1 MTTRSRAG
9 VIVSGVLNLVGVL
22 LVLFAV
28 PAALVTLG
36 SGYLPDHVP
45 SSSEVVE
52 FLTTGDQNAAKL
64 LGLGVAAAWLA
75 WASLAISILVEIP
88 AAIRGVPAPKLP
100 GLSWQQGRA
109 AAMTGAIAAMLAV
122 GGAATATAATPTTA
136 PVATTHTSVQASP
149 AQTQAHTSDTDQSA
163 AEHRSTTRD
172 AARGADR
179 SDQDS
184 SSTRVTV
191 QPGDTLWD
199 IAEDELDDGSRYDE
213 IADASKGTSQP
224 GGQRL
229 SDPDLIQPGW
239 TLTVPGQ
246 DSSDKAPSPARGAT
260 SVTPKSSGA
269 DTAPDSSPAHG
280 QEKDASSVPP
290 AGTSTAG
297 AARPSTIPHGSAA
310 PTSTPSTSPQ
320 PTTAP
325 SAQNSTTS
333 SPTTAPT
340 TSAAPTAQQDREQGL
355 SASAVLSVF
364 GLGSLGCAGL
374 LGLLLWH
381 RALQQQ
387 RRRPGERIAMPSGD
401 AADIEAQMRTASDPI
416 AAADLDNALSSI
428 AAGALA
434 GDHPLPGLRA
444 ARMTREAI
452 EVYLVDDTTTLNS
465 PWTSDGPG
473 TWVLDRQSIATLPT
487 QDQMSPW
494 PALVTLGADEDDAHL
509 LINLEE
515 IGTLGL
521 VADAPE
527 VAEEVLNALALELM
541 TSRWGEEAQ
550 VILVGVM
557 PDLAEALDTNR
568 VTSATDLD
576 QVLSSLEHTAEVFR
590 GALARDGLTSIA
602 QARVAGVLSEAWSP
616 NIVLTSTPPTS
627 AQRERIAQ
635 LVDSDLPQLAIAVVT
650 CGDQPVGEWTLNIAH
665 GDAGEVTAT
674 LGPAGITITPQRLP
688 QQVYRAQVDLFT
700 TARTEPRDDT
710 DDLETG
716 DPRLGYDDILSRP
729 RVPSPDVPEPRLPEP
744 AGYASP
750 TSWAIEIAAR
760 DQHIVTLDVPAGVS
774 TAMSAH
780 DDQELVT
787 QDVETDH
794 TESEQAETVQAEGH
808 LDEQPVEGSTSS
820 DPSESDVDDSQS
832 DEAAQ
837 VDETTD
843 DELDAHPESTA
854 VVETEEPDEADPPVA
869 AVETPSA
876 SVTPLPTPALGP
888 MVRLLGPP
896 DIVGIDQPE
905 TQARVLEVVAYL
917 ALFPGQSSGAFN
929 EAIFPGEH
937 ADEKLGGKRNTY
949 MRNARNHLGNGP
961 SGEPYVGLVPKIGYR
976 LSDEISV
983 DWDQLRELVGDDPTR
998 ASTEALRAALELVRG
1013 QPLSGI
1019 KDSRYDWAM
1028 SIKTEMCSAVADIA
1042 HELSHRAAED
1052 ADSRLATW
1060 AVEKGLA
1067 AEPTNEAL
1075 WRDAVIAAWQSGV
1088 PGRTDA
1094 VIRRI
1099 NDVFDSLGSDVD
1111 HETQAL
1117 INTVIQQERAHA

>member
-1 MTTRSRAG
+1 MTRSRAG

-28 PAALVTLG
+28 PVVLVTLG

-45 SSSEVVE
+45 SGSEVLD
-52 FLTTGDQNAAKL
+52 FLTTGDQNATKL
-64 LGLGVAAAWLA
+64 LGLGVVAAWLA

-122 GGAATATAATPTTA
+122 GGAATATAATPASA
-136 PVATTHTSVQASP
+136 PAGPTHTSVQAEP
-149 AQTQAHTSDTDQSA
+149 TQAHAGDTDQSA
-163 AEHRSTTRD
+163 AEHRSSTDET
-172 AARGADR
+172 ARGTDR

-184 SSTRVTV
+184 SSTTVTV
-191 QPGDTLWD
+191 RPGDTLWG
-199 IAEDELDDGSRYDE
+199 IAEEELDDGSRYDE
-213 IADASKGTSQP
+213 IADASKHTAQP

-229 SDPDLIQPGW
+229 SDPDLIKPGW

-246 DSSDKAPSPARGAT
+246 DRSDKAPSTTRGAT
-260 SVTPKSSGA
+260 SLTPKTTGA
-269 DTAPDSSPAHG
+269 DTAPVSSPAHG

-297 AARPSTIPHGSAA
+297 EARPSTIPHSSAA
-310 PTSTPSTSPQ
+310 PTSTPSTS
-320 PTTAP
+320 
-325 SAQNSTTS
+325 SASPR
-333 SPTTAPT
+333 PTTAPT
-340 TSAAPTAQQDREQGL
+340 APTVSAAPTTQQDRDQDL
-355 SASAVLSVF
+355 STSAVLSVC

-374 LGLLLWH
+374 LGLLLWR

-387 RRRPGERIAMPSGD
+387 RRRPGERIALPSGD
-401 AADIEAQMRTASDPI
+401 AADVEAQMRTASDPI

-444 ARMTREAI
+444 ARMTRDAI
-452 EVYLVDDTTTLNS
+452 EVYLVDDTTTLNG

-473 TWVLDRQSIATLPT
+473 TWVLDRESIATLPT

-515 IGTLGL
+515 IATLGL

-527 VAEEVLNALALELM
+527 LAEEVLNALALELM
-541 TSRWGEEAQ
+541 TSRWGEEAE

-557 PDLAEALDTNR
+557 PELAEVLDTNR
-568 VTSATDLD
+568 VTSAPDLD
-576 QVLSSLEHTAEVFR
+576 SVLSTLEHSAEVFR

-616 NIVLTSTPPTS
+616 NVVLTSTPPTP
-627 AQRERIAQ
+627 AQRARIAQ
-635 LVDSDLPQLAIAVVT
+635 LVDRGLPQLAIAFVT
-650 CGDQPVGEWTLNIAH
+650 CGDQPVGEWTLTIGHVAT
-665 GDAGEVTAT
+665 GEVTAT
-674 LGPAGITITPQRLP
+674 LGPAGVTLAPQRLP
-688 QQVYRAQVDLFT
+688 EEVYAAQVDLFA
-700 TARTEPRDDT
+700 TARTEPHPGT

-716 DPRLGYDDILSRP
+716 DPRLGYDDLLSRP
-729 RVPSPDVPEPRLPEP
+729 RVLTPDVPEPRLPEP

-750 TSWAIEIAAR
+750 TSWAIETAAR
-760 DQHIVTLDVPAGVS
+760 EQHTVTLEVPADVS
-774 TAMSAH
+774 PATSAQ
-780 DDQELVT
+780 DESQDLSV
-787 QDVETDH
+787 QDVEPDD
-794 TESEQAETVQAEGH
+794 TETGLAEGR
-808 LDEQPVEGSTSS
+808 LDEQPVEGSTSV
-820 DPSESDVDDSQS
+820 DPVDPGEPDVDDT
-832 DEAAQ
+832 ETGEVAQ
-837 VDETTD
+837 VDQTVGG
-843 DELDAHPESTA
+843 ELDDQPESDAVLETA
-854 VVETEEPDEADPPVA
+854 GPDESALEDT

-876 SVTPLPTPALGP
+876 PVTPLPAPALGP

-896 DIVGIDQPE
+896 DIVGIDQSD

-917 ALFPGQSSGAFN
+917 ALFPGQSSAAFN
-929 EAIFPGEH
+929 EAIFPGER
-937 ADEKLGGKRNTY
+937 ADERLGRKRNTY
-949 MRNARNHLGNGP
+949 LRNARTHLGNGP

-976 LSDEISV
+976 LSEEISV
-983 DWDQLRELVGDDPTR
+983 DWDQLRELVGDDPAQ

-1028 SIKTEMCSAVADIA
+1028 SIKTEMCSAVADVA

-1052 ADSRLATW
+1052 GDSRLATW

-1067 AEPTNEAL
+1067 AEPTNETL
-1075 WRDAVIAAWQSGV
+1075 WRDAIIAAWQSGV
-1088 PGRTDA
+1088 PGRAEA